1 MPSLFDP
8 YDLGPIRLKNRIVM
22 APMTRSRAR
31 NAAIAPD
38 ADTAIYYRQRASAGL
53 IVTEGAPVSV
63 EGRGWAFSPGIYRPE
78 QIAAWRRVT
87 DAVHARGGR
96 IFAQIWHNGRAS
108 HVSHQENCQAPVSSV
123 DTQAQ
128 GVISFAFDAEGKPA
142 MLPQSEPR
150 ALRLDEIPRVIGDFV
165 QAARNA
171 IAANFDGIELHGANG
186 YIFEQFINGALNT
199 RNDRYGGPLIEN
211 RLRFAL
217 ETVDAVAAAI
227 GGERTGIRLSPFGRY
242 NDMHPF
248 DDEAETWLTLAT
260 ELSSRRLAYVH
271 ISDQTTLGAESI
283 PDDFLKEFRHA
294 YAGTLILAGGYLRAN
309 GQAALDAGRA
319 DLIAIGR
326 PFISNPDLVERLRNN
341 WPLNEADRA
350 TFYTAG
356 PRGYVDYP
364 VCQKSGAGQGTN
376 GSPSGLP
383 EPLRH
388 HG

>member
-8 YDLGPIRLKNRIVM
+8 YDLGPIRLRNRIVM

-31 NAAIAPD
+31 NPAIAPD
-38 ADTAIYYRQRASAGL
+38 ADTALYYAQRAGAGL
-53 IVTEGAPVSV
+53 IITEGVNISV
-63 EGRGWAFSPGIYRPE
+63 EGRGWAFAPGIYSPE

-108 HVSHQENCQAPVSSV
+108 HVSHQENCQPPVSSV
-123 DTQAQ
+123 DTQAR
-128 GVISFAFDAEGKPA
+128 GVISFAFGAEGKPA
-142 MLPQSEPR
+142 FLPQSKPR

-199 RNDRYGGPLIEN
+199 RNDRYGGPSIEN
-211 RLRFAL
+211 RLRFAS
-217 ETVDAVAAAI
+217 ETVGAVVAAI

-260 ELSSRRLAYVH
+260 ELSSRKLAYVH
-271 ISDQTTLGAESI
+271 ISDQTTLGEESI
-283 PDDFLKEFRHA
+283 PDDFLKKFRHA
-294 YAGTLILAGGYLRAN
+294 YTGTLILAGGYLRAN
-309 GQAALDAGRA
+309 GQAALDADLA

-326 PFISNPDLVERLRNN
+326 PFISNPDLIERLRNN
-341 WPLNEADRA
+341 WPLNEPDRA

-356 PRGYVDYP
+356 SQGYVDYP
-364 VCQKSGAGQGTN
+364 TCQKSRSGQGTK
-376 GSPSGLP
+376 GSA
-383 EPLRH
+383 